1 MYTNYFHIIYIYM
14 SSSGYPKYSLPQTP
28 GEIAYRELQAAKAA
42 QAKRDAE
49 NYAKGIGPKFLVR
62 QGGVRRNRTLRKK
75 GRKSRGGHRNRTLR
89 KKGRKSRGGR
99 RSRS

>member
-1 MYTNYFHIIYIYM
+1 M
-14 SSSGYPKYSLPQTP
+14 SSSGYPKYSLPLTP
-28 GEIAYRELQAAKAA
+28 ADIAYRKQQEEKAA
-42 QAKRDAE
+42 QAKLDAE

-75 GRKSRGGHRNRTLR
+75 GRKSGGSRRNRTLR